1 MNLIILASVLV
12 FILILRFFIKKNDKE
27 MTQTMRGFLE
37 KEQAANFVRKK
48 PLDDLPYVTIPDF
61 ILTMTLPDDPDFAEA
76 KRMITHLKDT
86 KIVNFT
92 GVSNT
97 DLKYRYGT
105 ANIGVLSEYDQNYL
119 HLLRSLHGMGKSLLS
134 AGRKDDARKVWE
146 YAVEIGSDMMSTY
159 LSLAEIYHDEGH
171 PEEIEELIFK
181 ASLLPSITSKSITRK
196 LRATFFSEM

>member
-86 KIVNFT
+86 KIK
-92 GVSNT
+92 GAC
-97 DLKYRYGT
+97 DEK
-105 ANIGVLSEYDQNYL
+105 E
-119 HLLRSLHGMGKSLLS
+119 
-134 AGRKDDARKVWE
+134 KDEQDW
-146 YAVEIGSDMMSTY
+146 S
-159 LSLAEIYHDEGH
+159 
-171 PEEIEELIFK
+171 
-181 ASLLPSITSKSITRK
+181 
-196 LRATFFSEM
+196 